1 MATANCEHKVVFS
14 FFLSIRYRE
23 IIMSNQNDHSNKK
36 DQPQFSRDP
45 DDDSETTGSFK
56 SLLISIG
63 GVVLVLAILILL
75 PMFLT
80 YLSEGDYRAPSE
92 IHPTDTGKTYKPDN

>member
-1 MATANCEHKVVFS
+1 
-14 FFLSIRYRE
+14 
-23 IIMSNQNDHSNKK
+23 MSNPNDHSNKK
-36 DQPQFSRDP
+36 DQPQALTDS
-45 DDDSETTGSFK
+45 DDAVETTAGSFK

-63 GVVLVLAILILL
+63 GVALVLAILILL

-92 IHPTDTGKTYKPDN
+92 NHPTDSVRKAGPNAYDLSKP

>member
-1 MATANCEHKVVFS
+1 
-14 FFLSIRYRE
+14 
-23 IIMSNQNDHSNKK
+23 MSNQNDPSNKK
-36 DQPQFSRDP
+36 DQPQFLRDSE
-45 DDDSETTGSFK
+45 DDLETTGSFK

-63 GVVLVLAILILL
+63 GVALVLAILILL

>member
-1 MATANCEHKVVFS
+1 MATPVANIWWCFI
-14 FFLSIRYRE
+14 FLSIRYRE
-23 IIMSNQNDHSNKK
+23 IIMSNQNDHSNKN

-45 DDDSETTGSFK
+45 DDESEATGSFK

-63 GVVLVLAILILL
+63 GVILVLAILILL

-92 IHPTDTGKTYKPDN
+92 IHPTDTGKTYKPGN